1 MNIRWEKNAS
11 WNLAVGRTCHGWEYS
26 LITIFRAF
34 LCLSVDSSR
43 GGGYSIYPWVG
54 RCGVAPHTLTLFT
67 TNIADFPTLF
77 KTEFRFLIP
86 CLRHLISIRACKN
99 FAVYRPRKDILLK
112 TKNDKPIPWLRQ
124 KSRKHTL
131 AGRTSPL
138 SPYKGV
144 PPPPGDSRSLN
155 LSNMQ
160 QLPVKNT
167 CFDVSNALHIAST
180 IVKKHSQIKV
190 NCRRKLE

>member
-1 MNIRWEKNAS
+1 MWTRS
-11 WNLAVGRTCHGWEYS
+11 LVGY
-26 LITIFRAF
+26 RATKKKANWKRET
-34 LCLSVDSSR
+34 VR
-43 GGGYSIYPWVG
+43 KGKERKEGGGYSIYPWVG
-54 RCGVAPHTLTLFT
+54 RCGPAPHTLTLFKT
-67 TNIADFPTLF
+67 KIADFPTLF

-138 SPYKGV
+138 SPYKGG
-144 PPPPGDSRSLN
+144 PPRGKSSCDPHHP
-155 LSNMQ
+155 LSGACPHQ
-160 QLPVKNT
+160 
-167 CFDVSNALHIAST
+167 
-180 IVKKHSQIKV
+180 
-190 NCRRKLE
+190 